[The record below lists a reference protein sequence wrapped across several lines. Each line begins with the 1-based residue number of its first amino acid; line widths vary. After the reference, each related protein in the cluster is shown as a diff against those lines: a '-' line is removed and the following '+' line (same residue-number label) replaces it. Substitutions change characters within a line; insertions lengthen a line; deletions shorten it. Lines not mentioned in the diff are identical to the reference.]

1 MCIRDRTEALEVFL
15 DIASADVDEAVP
27 RTRRTVSPVSYTHLG
42 AEQDYKKLEK
52 ELDKKIKRTP
62 TDHPGYDEY
71 RYHLDAIEHD
81 PWQLT
86 SFLTTL
92 YDDYTR
98 SEVQAKLKETFAKQ
112 YKLTT
117 CLLYTSR
124 CV

>member
-1 MCIRDRTEALEVFL
+1 MPLTQPKTDLAYLRSCLL
-15 DIASADVDEAVP
+15 
-27 RTRRTVSPVSYTHLG
+27 YTS
-42 AEQDYKKLEK
+42 
-52 ELDKKIKRTP
+52 KKIKRTP

-98 SEVQAKLKETFAKQ
+98 SEVQAKLKET
-112 YKLTT
+112 LS
-117 CLLYTSR
+117 LIHI
-124 CV
+124 